1 MTLHSGKSASI
12 VIIGGGAAGLT
23 TAGALKHLGIESTI
37 LDRDAK
43 VGDVWAHRYDR
54 LQLHTVRQFSG
65 LAHLPIPRHYPRYV
79 TRDQFVQ
86 YLQWY
91 AESFAFNIEHNCAVQ
106 KITGAANKWTVHTS
120 QGPRQASVVIV
131 ATGQYGQPT
140 IPQWTGATEFQ
151 GRLIHSIEYKSGR
164 DFSGQRVLVIG
175 SGNSG
180 SEIAID
186 LVEQGA
192 AFVAHSIRTPSPV
205 VPRDVLGTPVQVFGI
220 LMSALPQRFADSLG
234 TAIARVA
241 TGDLRSYG
249 VRPPAWHPFTAR
261 KSPIIDVG
269 WLSGVKARTIHLRG
283 DVVRFAPSGVVFDN
297 GMPEDFDAV
306 IAATGFTSGLQNL
319 IDADG
324 LVNERGN
331 PAFRSGQPTNHAG
344 FYFMGYT
351 ESVRGHLFEANRDS
365 RRLAIMVKRA
375 ASISALR

>member
-1 MTLHSGKSASI
+1 MTLHSDKSASI

-23 TAGALKHLGIESTI
+23 AAGALKHLGIESTI
-37 LDRDAK
+37 LDRDAH

-54 LQLHTVRQFSG
+54 LRLHTVRQFSG
-65 LAHLPIPRHYPRYV
+65 LAHLGIPRDFPRYL
-79 TRDQFVQ
+79 TRDEFVQ
-86 YLQWY
+86 YLQLY
-91 AESFAFNIEHNCAVQ
+91 ATSFALNIEHNCQVQ
-106 KITGAANKWTVHTS
+106 TITGSANDWTVQTS
-120 QGPRQASVVIV
+120 QGARKASVVIV
-131 ATGQYGQPT
+131 ATGQYGQPSC
-140 IPQWTGATEFQ
+140 PQWIGAANYQ
-151 GRLIHSIEYKSGR
+151 GRLIHSSEYKTGR

-205 VPRDVLGTPVQVFGI
+205 VPRDVLGTPVQLFGI
-220 LMSALPQRFADSLG
+220 VMSTLPPRVADSLG
-234 TAIARVA
+234 TAIARIT

-269 WLSGVKARTIHLRG
+269 WLSGVRARTIHVRG
-283 DVVRFAPSGVVFDN
+283 DVTQFAAEGVVFDD
-297 GMPEDFDAV
+297 GVQETFDAV
-306 IAATGFTSGLQNL
+306 IAATGFTSGLQQL
-319 IDADG
+319 IDVKG
-324 LVNERGN
+324 LVNERGI
-331 PAFRSGQPTNHAG
+331 PAFRSGQPTNHTG

-365 RRLAIMVKRA
+365 RRLARLIKRA
-375 ASISALR
+375 ASIPVPH